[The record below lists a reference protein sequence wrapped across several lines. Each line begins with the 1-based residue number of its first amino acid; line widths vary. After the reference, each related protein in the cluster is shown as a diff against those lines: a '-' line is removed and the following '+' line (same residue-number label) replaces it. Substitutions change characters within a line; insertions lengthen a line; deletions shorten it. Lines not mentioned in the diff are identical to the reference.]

1 MRIKRVELHNFRNF
15 KECAFDLSGH
25 AVIVGENKIGKSN
38 LLHALRLIFDPR
50 LPDSERQLRLEDFHD
65 GLPQPLGPD
74 DVISVSIDL
83 TDFEDNENAVSVLG
97 DYVVQPDPM
106 VSRLTYLYRPRPT
119 LGRAPQQEDDYEFLI
134 YGGTDPDRRVGHDVR
149 QQITLTLLPA
159 LRDAE
164 SDLSSWRRSP
174 LAPLLQAVAAKTNR
188 NQLLQVTQGIT
199 AATGEVAKL
208 PEIGELA
215 ASLQRLLDE
224 MVGPHHTVPMVL
236 GFSPADAD
244 RLLRS
249 LRLFVDDAA
258 RPLAEASLGSAN
270 LIYLCLWM
278 LELERQIAEGQ
289 KSHNLL
295 AIEEPEAHLH
305 PHLQR
310 LIFRN
315 FLRTRG
321 GTPAGVRAGAAET
334 ILLTTHSSQ
343 IVSVTPLRSLVVL
356 RKAAGG
362 TGTEAVSTANLALPE
377 GLIEDLERYLDV
389 TRGEMV
395 FAKGVLL
402 VEGPAE
408 EFVVPALATHL
419 GHDLD
424 RLGITV
430 CSVNGTDFEPYVRL
444 LGPSGLALPFAV
456 ITDLDPQSGG
466 TSLGIPRVR
475 RLLQFVSGRVVV
487 EDGEAA
493 AEGVKAG
500 LFVGDSTLEVDL
512 FRAGQHEVLC
522 QTLADLTTNG
532 AARGRAIGW
541 RADPSSLDAERF
553 LKDIEEI
560 GKGRFAQRLAARL
573 RPGACPDYIE
583 RAINHVVTRVSQP
596 TPRVSAAGREPDVEP
611 RPAGGL

>member
-1 MRIKRVELHNFRNF
+1 
-15 KECAFDLSGH
+15 
-25 AVIVGENKIGKSN
+25 
-38 LLHALRLIFDPR
+38 
-50 LPDSERQLRLEDFHD
+50 
-65 GLPQPLGPD
+65 
-74 DVISVSIDL
+74 
-83 TDFEDNENAVSVLG
+83 
-97 DYVVQPDPM
+97 M

-119 LGRAPQQEDDYEFLI
+119 LGRAPQKEDDYEFLI

-164 SDLSSWRRSP
+164 GDLGSWRRSP
-174 LAPLLQAVAAKTNR
+174 LAPLLQAVAAKTDR
-188 NQLLQVTQGIT
+188 DQLLRVTEGVT
-199 AATGEVAKL
+199 AATGEIAKL
-208 PEIGELA
+208 PEIEGLA
-215 ASLQRLLDE
+215 ASLQHLLNE
-224 MVGPHHTVPMVL
+224 MVGPHHTIPMAL

-244 RLLRS
+244 RLLRN

-278 LELERQIAEGQ
+278 LELERQVAEGQ

-321 GTPAGVRAGAAET
+321 GTLAGGRAGGAET
-334 ILLTTHSSQ
+334 ILLTTHSPQ
-343 IVSVTPLRSLVVL
+343 IVSVTPLRSFVVL
-356 RKAAGG
+356 RRSADG
-362 TGTEAVSTANLALPE
+362 TGTEAISTANLALHE
-377 GLIEDLERYLDV
+377 SLVEDLERYLDV

-402 VEGPAE
+402 VEGLAE
-408 EFVVPALATHL
+408 EVVVPALATHL

-424 RLGITV
+424 RLGITT

-444 LGPSGLALPFAV
+444 LVTGGLEIPFAV
-456 ITDLDPQSGG
+456 ITDLDPKSDGG
-466 TSLGIPRVR
+466 SLGIPRVR
-475 RLLQFVSGRVVV
+475 RLLEIGGGGAAV
-487 EDGEAA
+487 EDGDVA
-493 AEGVKAG
+493 AEGAKAG
-500 LFVGDSTLEVDL
+500 LFVGDGTLEVDL
-512 FRAGQHEVLC
+512 FRAGQHEVVC

-532 AARGRAIGW
+532 AARGRAEEW
-541 RADPSSLDAERF
+541 RVDPTSLDPERF
-553 LKDIEEI
+553 LKDVEEI

-573 RPGACPDYIE
+573 HPGACPSYIE
-583 RAINHVVTRVSQP
+583 RAINHVITRVSQP
-596 TPRVSAAGREPDVEP
+596 APRVPAAGREPDAEP

>member
-15 KECAFDLSGH
+15 KDCAFELRGH

-38 LLHALRLIFDPR
+38 LIHALRLIFDPR

-65 GLPQPLGPD
+65 GLSRPLGPD
-74 DVISVSIDL
+74 DIISISVDL
-83 TDFEDNENAVSVLG
+83 TDFEDSKDAVSVLG
-97 DYVVQPDPM
+97 DYVVEPDPM
-106 VSRLTYLYRPRPT
+106 VSRLTYLYRPRPN
-119 LGRAPQQEDDYEFLI
+119 LGREPQKEEDYEFLI
-134 YGGTDPDRRVGHDVR
+134 YGGTNPDRRVGHDVR

-164 SDLSSWRRSP
+164 GDLGSWRRSP

-188 NQLLQVTQGIT
+188 DQLLRVTEGVT
-199 AATGEVAKL
+199 TATGEIAKL

-224 MVGPHHTVPMVL
+224 MVGPYHTIPMAL

-270 LIYLCLWM
+270 LIYLCLWI
-278 LELERQIAEGQ
+278 LELERQVAEGQ

-321 GTPAGVRAGAAET
+321 GTPADGRTSRAET
-334 ILLTTHSSQ
+334 ILLTTHSPQ
-343 IVSVTPLRSLVVL
+343 IVSVTPLSSLVLL
-356 RKAAGG
+356 RRATAN
-362 TGTEAVSTANLALPE
+362 TGTEAVSTANLALPD
-377 GLIEDLERYLDV
+377 GLVEDLERYLDV

-402 VEGPAE
+402 VEGSAE
-408 EFVVPALATHL
+408 EFVVPSLATHL

-444 LGPSGLALPFAV
+444 LGPTGLAMPFAV

-466 TSLGIPRVR
+466 GSLGIPRIR
-475 RLLQFVSGRVVV
+475 RLLQFLGGGAAVDDAAV
-487 EDGEAA
+487 A
-493 AEGVKAG
+493 AEGARAG

-512 FRAGQHEVLC
+512 FRAGQHEALC
-522 QTLADLTTNG
+522 QTLMDLTANG
-532 AARGRAIGW
+532 AARTRAAEW
-541 RADPSSLDAERF
+541 RADPASLDSGRF

-573 RPGACPDYIE
+573 RPGACPGYIE
-583 RAINHVVTRVSQP
+583 RAINYVVTRISQP
-596 TPRVSAAGREPDVEP
+596 TTRVPAAGREPDVEP
-611 RPAGGL
+611 RPACGL